1 MARNLGSKAAS
12 GAYQQI
18 INLMPPHDC
27 YIEAFLGGGTVM
39 KRKAPA
45 IRSFGLDLDERCL
58 NAGDYDDGV
67 TLIHD
72 DALNWLRKFDFDAF
86 GSVVVYCDPPYVK
99 STRSSNNR
107 YRFEMTDDDHKKLLG
122 LLKALPC
129 HVMVSGYDNP
139 IYTELVGHWWQHSFR
154 SQTRGGVR
162 IEKVWCNF
170 EPGEMHYHT
179 YTGNNASERQRI
191 KRKADRMAKKIR
203 ALPDAERQAVVAAIL
218 IALNEP

>member
-58 NAGDYDDGV
+58 NVGDYDDG
-67 TLIHD
+67 
-72 DALNWLRKFDFDAF
+72 
-86 GSVVVYCDPPYVK
+86 
-99 STRSSNNR
+99 
-107 YRFEMTDDDHKKLLG
+107 
-122 LLKALPC
+122 
-129 HVMVSGYDNP
+129 
-139 IYTELVGHWWQHSFR
+139 YTELVGHWWQHSFR

-203 ALPDAERQAVVAAIL
+203 SLPDAERQAVVAAIL
-218 IALNEP
+218 IALNES